1 MDDTGNMRIHI
12 VVFLTMIL
20 LYALN
25 FVSTEKYEAAL
36 QTYMAIMVGAIY
48 FKIKRR

>member
-1 MDDTGNMRIHI
+1 MDDTGHIRIHI
-12 VVFLTMIL
+12 VVFLTIVA

-36 QTYMAIMVGAIY
+36 LTYMAAMVSAIF
-48 FKIKRR
+48 FKIKRQ